1 MAAFLNPTTV
11 VRQED
16 PLAAKMRRDFL
27 ESAFDLAAAPTPI
40 AQKQIAGFDPLEEQ
54 ARLAAGG
61 LGQFQPFIQQ
71 AAGFFGPQGA
81 RDFYNP
87 YEDAV
92 VQQTISDLTERADI
106 RGVGDR
112 ARAVKAGAFGGSRG
126 RLMESERERALGRG
140 LAERIG
146 ALRSRG
152 FEGARRAAQ
161 TAGTGLS
168 RLATTGQQGI
178 INQINALTGLG
189 SLGRG
194 LEQAGFDATFDA
206 AQRAALEP
214 RQRLQTLQGMLGMLP
229 TGFAQTTYKAEPGIS
244 PQAAALGLLQSG
256 GLGGLFGSMRQQMP
270 AQTMPQSQV
279 PQNRGPATF
288 QLPQSLLPFV
298 NPSSISPTDGS
309 FQAPVPQGPQ
319 PLGPAV
325 PGGPPIPPPQPARP
339 GSGATPPLLGGG
351 LGQFNPFNIPTIQY

>member
-106 RGVGDR
+106 QGVGDR

-140 LAERIG
+140 LTEKIG

-194 LEQAGFDATFDA
+194 LQQAGFDATFDA

-214 RQRLQTLQGMLGMLP
+214 RQRLQTLQGMLSMLP

-256 GLGGLFGSMRQQMP
+256 GLGGLFGNMGQQSMMP
-270 AQTMPQSQV
+270 AQTIPQMQTPTSGPAPAPLPGGGQV
-279 PQNRGPATF
+279 PQN
-288 QLPQSLLPFV
+288 LPFV
-298 NPSSISPTDGS
+298 NPNTINPMDGS
-309 FQAPVPQGPQ
+309 SQNLA
-319 PLGPAV
+319 
-325 PGGPPIPPPQPARP
+325 
-339 GSGATPPLLGGG
+339 GG
-351 LGQFNPFNIPTIQY
+351 LAQFNPFNIPTIQY

>member
-106 RGVGDR
+106 QGVGDR

-140 LAERIG
+140 LTEKIG

-194 LEQAGFDATFDA
+194 LQQAGFDATFDA

-214 RQRLQTLQGMLGMLP
+214 RQRLQTLQGMLSMLP

-256 GLGGLFGSMRQQMP
+256 GLGGLFGNMGQQ
-270 AQTMPQSQV
+270 MPQSQV

-288 QLPQSLLPFV
+288 QLPQSFLPFV

-325 PGGPPIPPPQPARP
+325 PGGFIPSPQPDRP
-339 GSGATPPLLGGG
+339 GSGATPTLLGGG

>member
-40 AQKQIAGFDPLEEQ
+40 ARKQIAGFDPLEEQ

-92 VQQTISDLTERADI
+92 VQQTISDLTERADVQ
-106 RGVGDR
+106 GVRDR
-112 ARAVKAGAFGGSRG
+112 ADAVKAGAFGGSRG

-140 LAERIG
+140 LTEKIG

-152 FEGARRAAQ
+152 FEGAQRAAQ

-194 LEQAGFDATFDA
+194 LEQARFDSTFDA

-256 GLGGLFGSMRQQMP
+256 GLGGLFGNMGQQFMMP
-270 AQTMPQSQV
+270 AQTIPQMQTPTSGPAPLPGGGRV
-279 PQNRGPATF
+279 PQN
-288 QLPQSLLPFV
+288 LPFV
-298 NPSSISPTDGS
+298 NPNTINPMDGS
-309 FQAPVPQGPQ
+309 LQLPQTSYNVP
-319 PLGPAV
+319 
-325 PGGPPIPPPQPARP
+325 IS
-339 GSGATPPLLGGG
+339 GSNPENIVKRGGG

>member
-92 VQQTISDLTERADI
+92 VQQTISDLTERADVQ
-106 RGVGDR
+106 GVRDR
-112 ARAVKAGAFGGSRG
+112 ADAVKAGAFGGSRG

-140 LAERIG
+140 LAEKIG
-146 ALRSRG
+146 AIRSRG
-152 FEGARRAAQ
+152 FEGAQRAAQ

-206 AQRAALEP
+206 AQRASLEP

-256 GLGGLFGSMRQQMP
+256 GLGGLFGNMGQQ
-270 AQTMPQSQV
+270 MPQSQV
-279 PQNRGPATF
+279 PQNRGPAPF

-298 NPSSISPTDGS
+298 NPNSISPTDGS

-325 PGGPPIPPPQPARP
+325 PGGDVISAPQPARP
-339 GSGATPPLLGGG
+339 GSGATPTLLGGG

>member
-1 MAAFLNPTTV
+1 MASYLDPVTTLSGV
-11 VRQED
+11 ED
-16 PLAAKMRRDFL
+16 PFAARMRRDFL
-27 ESAFDLAAAPTPI
+27 ESAFDLAATPTPI
-40 AQKQIAGFDPLEEQ
+40 AKQQIAGFDPLEQQ
-54 ARLAAGG
+54 ARQAAGG
-61 LGQFQPFIQQ
+61 LAQFQPFRQQ

-87 YEDAV
+87 YEDSV
-92 VQQTISDLTERADI
+92 VQQTISDLTERADVQ
-106 RGVGDR
+106 GVRDR
-112 ARAVKAGAFGGSRG
+112 ADAVRAGAFGGSRG
-126 RLMESERERALGRG
+126 RLMESERERSLGRG
-140 LAERIG
+140 LAEAIG
-146 ALRSRG
+146 GIRSRG
-152 FEGARRAAQ
+152 FEGARAAAQ

-168 RLATTGQQGI
+168 RLATTGQSGI

-194 LEQAGFDATFDA
+194 LQQAGFDATFDA
-206 AQRAALEP
+206 AQRAAIEP

-256 GLGGLFGSMRQQMP
+256 GLGGLFGNMGQQM
-270 AQTMPQSQV
+270 
-279 PQNRGPATF
+279 PQNRGPAPF

-298 NPSSISPTDGS
+298 NPNSISPTDGS

-325 PGGPPIPPPQPARP
+325 PGGLPIPAPQPARP
-339 GSGATPPLLGGG
+339 GGGATPTLLEGG
-351 LGQFNPFNIPTIQY
+351 LGQFNPFNMPTIQY

>member
-106 RGVGDR
+106 QGVGDR

-140 LAERIG
+140 LTEKIG

-194 LEQAGFDATFDA
+194 LEQARFDATFDA

-270 AQTMPQSQV
+270 QMQTPTS
-279 PQNRGPATF
+279 GPAPF
-288 QLPQSLLPFV
+288 QLPQSFLPFV

-309 FQAPVPQGPQ
+309 FQAPVPQGPNTVA

-325 PGGPPIPPPQPARP
+325 PGGPPIPAPQPARP
-339 GSGATPPLLGGG
+339 GSGATPTLFGGG

>member
-106 RGVGDR
+106 QGVGDR

-140 LAERIG
+140 LTEKIG

-168 RLATTGQQGI
+168 RLATTGQRGI

-194 LEQAGFDATFDA
+194 LAQARFDATFDA

-256 GLGGLFGSMRQQMP
+256 G
-270 AQTMPQSQV
+270 
-279 PQNRGPATF
+279 
-288 QLPQSLLPFV
+288 
-298 NPSSISPTDGS
+298 
-309 FQAPVPQGPQ
+309 
-319 PLGPAV
+319 
-325 PGGPPIPPPQPARP
+325 
-339 GSGATPPLLGGG
+339 
-351 LGQFNPFNIPTIQY
+351 

>member
-54 ARLAAGG
+54 ASLAAGG

-106 RGVGDR
+106 QGVGDR

-140 LAERIG
+140 LTEKIG

-152 FEGARRAAQ
+152 FEGAQRAAQ

-194 LEQAGFDATFDA
+194 LQQAGFDATFDA

-256 GLGGLFGSMRQQMP
+256 GLGGLFGNMGQQ
-270 AQTMPQSQV
+270 MPQSQV
-279 PQNRGPATF
+279 PQNRGPASF
-288 QLPQSLLPFV
+288 QLPQSSLPFV

-309 FQAPVPQGPQ
+309 FRAPVPQGPNTMA

-325 PGGPPIPPPQPARP
+325 PGGLPIPAPQPARP
-339 GSGATPPLLGGG
+339 GSGATPTLLGGG
-351 LGQFNPFNIPTIQY
+351 LGQFNPFNMPTIQY

>member
-27 ESAFDLAAAPTPI
+27 ESAFDLAATPTPI

-106 RGVGDR
+106 QGVGDR

-140 LAERIG
+140 LAEKIG
-146 ALRSRG
+146 AIRSRG

-194 LEQAGFDATFDA
+194 LQQAGFDATFDA

-256 GLGGLFGSMRQQMP
+256 GLGGLFGNMGQQIPQM
-270 AQTMPQSQV
+270 QTPTS
-279 PQNRGPATF
+279 GPAPF

-298 NPSSISPTDGS
+298 NPNTINPMDGS
-309 FQAPVPQGPQ
+309 FQAPVPQGPNTIA

-325 PGGPPIPPPQPARP
+325 PGGPPIPAPEPARP
-339 GSGATPPLLGGG
+339 GSGATPTLLGGG